1 MKNLSRSLLT
11 MSLLSALA
19 LGAVSPSFAGERLD
33 NIMEKK
39 VLRVGTPGDYRP
51 FSMKEDGKFVGHDIE
66 LVQKMAD
73 VYGWNLCTPAG
84 RIWPKIWPPISLTWL

>member
-19 LGAVSPSFAGERLD
+19 LGAVSPSYAGERLD

-39 VLRVGTPGDYRP
+39 VLRVGTPGAR
-51 FSMKEDGKFVGHDIE
+51 
-66 LVQKMAD
+66 
-73 VYGWNLCTPAG
+73 
-84 RIWPKIWPPISLTWL
+84 

>member
-19 LGAVSPSFAGERLD
+19 LGAVSPSYAGERLD

-66 LVQKMAD
+66 WPMCTAGKL
-73 VYGWNLCTPAG
+73 NLCTPAG